1 MPTESNPSG
10 EGSRQIVHL
19 QPKEQL
25 AMPLLPGSSGLLL
38 PAPDL
43 RLVNDDCT
51 WTVFRRV
58 GTKGNGGL
66 DCVYLG
72 EYEVKIARQMT
83 KEQFCAQDTKASLRP
98 IGSLGRYFIKMRARI
113 ALRKRGTLPAQDP
126 ESEEMLVNEEV
137 VKMRKK
143 TGQDPNQDDVLQ
155 ALRRGDET
163 FDILR
168 MRCMSYDH
176 KFIRHV
182 EAAVAAW
189 KQAKKEAYED
199 MAQAPPAGAQPLVES
214 LDRRLP
220 SELPQRNAPLEKV
233 E

>member
-1 MPTESNPSG
+1 
-10 EGSRQIVHL
+10 
-19 QPKEQL
+19 
-25 AMPLLPGSSGLLL
+25 
-38 PAPDL
+38 
-43 RLVNDDCT
+43 
-51 WTVFRRV
+51 
-58 GTKGNGGL
+58 
-66 DCVYLG
+66 
-72 EYEVKIARQMT
+72 
-83 KEQFCAQDTKASLRP
+83 
-98 IGSLGRYFIKMRARI
+98 
-113 ALRKRGTLPAQDP
+113 
-126 ESEEMLVNEEV
+126 
-137 VKMRKK
+137 
-143 TGQDPNQDDVLQ
+143 
-155 ALRRGDET
+155 
-163 FDILR
+163 

>member
-1 MPTESNPSG
+1 LTSEHGEIQQDRLYTVNVKVKDSEVFKLTTSDIRSLLQGWAPLAISPTPYTVYVRTRVLETLYKCTSDHVFQYMPAENNPSG

-58 GTKGNGGL
+58 GTKGNGGS

-72 EYEVKIARQMT
+72 EYEVKVTGQMT

-98 IGSLGRYFIKMRARI
+98 IGSL
-113 ALRKRGTLPAQDP
+113 
-126 ESEEMLVNEEV
+126 
-137 VKMRKK
+137 
-143 TGQDPNQDDVLQ
+143 
-155 ALRRGDET
+155 
-163 FDILR
+163 
-168 MRCMSYDH
+168 
-176 KFIRHV
+176 
-182 EAAVAAW
+182 
-189 KQAKKEAYED
+189 
-199 MAQAPPAGAQPLVES
+199 
-214 LDRRLP
+214 
-220 SELPQRNAPLEKV
+220 
-233 E
+233 